1 MGGDRFRD
9 RVAIV
14 TGGSNGIGRAVTA
27 ALIAE
32 GASVLVCDLVD
43 SGFFA
48 GEQRVVT
55 LTGDVAETGF
65 AQGAIATA
73 AERFGRADILV
84 NDAASY
90 PDGTLL
96 EMTAEGWDRVFRVNV
111 TGSFMMCQAFARHC
125 VGRAARAARS

>member
-43 SGFFA
+43 SGFFD
-48 GEQRVVT
+48 G
-55 LTGDVAETGF
+55 
-65 AQGAIATA
+65 
-73 AERFGRADILV
+73 
-84 NDAASY
+84 DAA
-90 PDGTLL
+90 GGH
-96 EMTAEGWDRVFRVNV
+96 ADRR
-111 TGSFMMCQAFARHC
+111 R
-125 VGRAARAARS
+125 GRERLRAGRDCHRG

>member
-43 SGFFA
+43 SGFFD
-48 GEQRVVT
+48 GQ
-55 LTGDVAETGF
+55 
-65 AQGAIATA
+65 QG
-73 AERFGRADILV
+73 
-84 NDAASY
+84 
-90 PDGTLL
+90 
-96 EMTAEGWDRVFRVNV
+96 
-111 TGSFMMCQAFARHC
+111 
-125 VGRAARAARS
+125 